1 MTQTITVE
9 TNILQE
15 ILKRLDNLSRDVKM
29 IKKSATESISMV
41 DEETE
46 KRIGESLKAYKDG
59 KYTILK
65 TDKDIKKFIEDL

>member
-1 MTQTITVE
+1 MTQIITVE

-29 IKKSATESISMV
+29 IKKNATGSMPMV
-41 DEETE
+41 DEKTE

-65 TDKDIKKFIEDL
+65 TDGDIKKFIANL